1 MKQANA
7 NEALADG
14 SGEGEERVGER
25 RKEKERD
32 INDTHFPHSAN
43 EIINKESLLHTLPLS
58 FLQSLPLLVALSL
71 TPSLNYAAPSE
82 Y

>member
-14 SGEGEERVGER
+14 SGEGEERVGGR

-58 FLQSLPLLVALSL
+58 FLQVCLFLLP
-71 TPSLNYAAPSE
+71 APLPPV
-82 Y
+82 